1 MASCIAFHS
10 YKGGTG
16 KTTIAANLAA
26 LLAKKGYRVFLLDL
40 DVYAP
45 SLQAYFDTE
54 PNKFINDFLNGTAEI
69 RDVVVDLTP
78 TLEGVYSGNNAAGR
92 TSSSNSNSDINATTT
107 TITTTSSN
115 QKDIGKG
122 KEKEKGKGKIAG
134 KLWVGFCSS
143 KKEEIYRLEGG
154 GPGKQ
159 DSSKIQ
165 LLRRFI
171 LLREQL
177 ISLHD
182 ADYIIIDTSP
192 GIRYWSINALAVAD
206 TLFLTLKMGDLDIT
220 GTRKMAEEIYGSFT
234 KFGARSYLVMNRVA
248 GYCVPQ
254 PLTISS
260 LSPTGEHK
268 NISQPNSSSFFASPS
283 PHVSDTISRS
293 ATGGRGGGGG
303 GEGSGTLASSGTH
316 EGSITSTSS
325 SSIMQQQKDESNVI
339 ASMLSSEVS
348 MDVISAIACY
358 CDVQFSNKEFLTAL
372 KYPDHPFAQQ
382 FEKLVQTIEAMQV
395 NKAK

>member
-45 SLQAYFDTE
+45 SLQAYFDKE
-54 PNKFINDFLNGTAEI
+54 PKRWINDFLNGTAEVG
-69 RDVVVDLTP
+69 DVIMDLTP
-78 TLEGVYSGNNAAGR
+78 AIEEVTYD
-92 TSSSNSNSDINATTT
+92 SSNTLK
-107 TITTTSSN
+107 
-115 QKDIGKG
+115 QKQKP
-122 KEKEKGKGKIAG
+122 KEKITG

-143 KKEEIYRLEGG
+143 RKEEIYKLEGG
-154 GPGKQ
+154 RGKQ
-159 DSSKIQ
+159 DTSKIQ

-206 TLFLTLKMGDLDIT
+206 TLFLTLKMGDLDID

-234 KFGARSYLVMNRVA
+234 KFGAKSYLVMNRVA
-248 GYCVPQ
+248 GYCIPQHISDATVPL
-254 PLTISS
+254 PPSS
-260 LSPTGEHK
+260 AVRIDG
-268 NISQPNSSSFFASPS
+268 
-283 PHVSDTISRS
+283 
-293 ATGGRGGGGG
+293 
-303 GEGSGTLASSGTH
+303 GSGSTASASA
-316 EGSITSTSS
+316 SQSS
-325 SSIMQQQKDESNVI
+325 NRESASMMQQQKDESNI
-339 ASMLSSEVS
+339 LTSALASDIRMDIISS
-348 MDVISAIACY
+348 IACY
-358 CDVQFSNKEFLTAL
+358 CDIQFSNKEFLTVL
-372 KYPDHPFAQQ
+372 KYPDHPFAKQ
-382 FEKLVQTIEAMQV
+382 FELLAQTIEGVQS
-395 NKAK
+395 KA

>member
-45 SLQAYFDTE
+45 SLHSYFDKN
-54 PNKFINDFLNGTAEI
+54 PKRWINDFLNGSAEVGDI
-69 RDVVVDLTP
+69 IMDVTSAIEEISSAHDHKKESPV
-78 TLEGVYSGNNAAGR
+78 SGE
-92 TSSSNSNSDINATTT
+92 
-107 TITTTSSN
+107 N
-115 QKDIGKG
+115 QKITGR
-122 KEKEKGKGKIAG
+122 
-134 KLWVGFCSS
+134 LWVGFSS
-143 KKEEIYRLEGG
+143 PKKEEIYRLEGG
-154 GPGKQ
+154 SGKQ
-159 DSSKIQ
+159 ESSKIQ

-206 TLFLTLKMGDLDIT
+206 TLFLTLKMGDLDIE

-248 GYCVPQ
+248 GYCVPINVRNPQ
-254 PLTISS
+254 
-260 LSPTGEHK
+260 GK
-268 NISQPNSSSFFASPS
+268 ISQLNAGTFDYGSPASHSHGDGSLIMEQQKEESTVIANS
-283 PHVSDTISRS
+283 
-293 ATGGRGGGGG
+293 
-303 GEGSGTLASSGTH
+303 LAS
-316 EGSITSTSS
+316 
-325 SSIMQQQKDESNVI
+325 
-339 ASMLSSEVS
+339 EVR
-348 MDVISAIACY
+348 MDVISAISCY
-358 CDVQFSNKEFLTAL
+358 CDIQFSNKEFLTVI
-372 KYPDHPFAQQ
+372 KYPNHPFAHQ
-382 FEKLVQTIEAMQV
+382 FEQLTQIIERMQ
-395 NKAK
+395 KRS